1 MKSWGRHARLTERDG
16 RGWSAVSFFFPSRW
30 FEAGT
35 VWKKQARRRS
45 RVIQSESAVV
55 RDVLVL
61 GGRAGSRRK
70 MWWWFEPHKHL
81 DSERQLSRQLREKS
95 H

>member
-1 MKSWGRHARLTERDG
+1 LERG
-16 RGWSAVSFFFPSRW
+16 FLFFPSRW

-61 GGRAGSRRK
+61 GGRAGSPPYDIRRK
-70 MWWWFEPHKHL
+70 
-81 DSERQLSRQLREKS
+81 DVVVV
-95 H
+95 